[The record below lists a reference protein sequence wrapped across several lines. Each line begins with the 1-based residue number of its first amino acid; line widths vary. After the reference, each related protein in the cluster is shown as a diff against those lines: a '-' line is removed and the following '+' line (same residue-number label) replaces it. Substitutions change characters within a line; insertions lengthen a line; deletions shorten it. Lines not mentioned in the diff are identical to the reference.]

1 MSNQRSL
8 IEIVELIASETGFGK
23 DKIHQ
28 LINDK
33 MDELGDFVTEL
44 GAAHIVARE
53 NNVDLSS
60 EPTVRVQTITPISQL
75 DSSTPGDENVTTSNV
90 NILGRIS
97 KIADQHTFQRNDGT
111 TGILQSATVYDKTG
125 SIRVVFW
132 DEKVKDLHDGNC
144 KNGDLIRIFNG
155 YTRKSRDGESIEV
168 HLGRNSQ
175 VQIRPSG
182 VKDEDLPLLET
193 PIIRINEVRNNQTNI
208 NIVGKITQ
216 IDDKRDFVRSDES
229 VGQKLAIIV
238 GDETGEI
245 YVNFWNEK
253 TILLDDFKLGDI
265 VEITDL
271 NSKSFKGSVE
281 LHFGGF
287 SKINKQSTEKDIVVK
302 KGLIIVN
309 EILEGQLTKIKDI
322 NETLNNKFV
331 SIKGIVIN
339 VNPLHEFSRDNKT
352 TGKVRNLTLSDNTG
366 IIRVVFWDDKTQL
379 ITENDVD
386 KLVTIVDGVV
396 RVREI
401 EIRGEKYSRTEFHC
415 GRDTQINIEDVESDI
430 YQQYIIEFSNFD
442 NISEDQE
449 FVHVKGIVSDISPIQ
464 EIETKDAEIVS
475 LRNFKIEDS
484 AAEMR
489 FTCWRENV
497 EKISDFSVG
506 DQVEIYYSKIKE
518 DAGYGISLQVTRD
531 TIIKK
536 SLHGEISSFEFVS
549 GLSVSKINSQQQKIL
564 DIEDIKEDDYVTIQA
579 TVIKLIEKQFVYA
592 LCPECKKKLEEKEK
606 KYICEKHGD
615 IDFPLN
621 RILFTFV
628 VNDGTGNVNV
638 FCAGDLA
645 EKVLGM
651 DADSALKMVKEQE
664 SEKAPYTFLLKN
676 KKFVNSEFVIS
687 GKVNKNPFLDSLEIV
702 AKSIEEVRFKEAAK
716 NLLNNIYSE

>member
-8 IEIVELIASETGFGK
+8 KEIVELIASETGFGK
-23 DKIHQ
+23 DEIHQ

-60 EPTVRVQTITPISQL
+60 EPTVRLQTITPINQL
-75 DSSTPGDENVTTSNV
+75 LSSTSSDDDIQTSNV

-97 KIADQHTFQRNDGT
+97 KIAEQHNFQRNDGT
-111 TGILQSATVYDKTG
+111 TGVLQSAIVNDKTG

-132 DEKVKDLHDGNC
+132 DEKAKELQDSNC
-144 KNGDLIRIFNG
+144 KNSDPIRIFNG
-155 YTRKSRDGESIEV
+155 YTKKSRDGESIEV

-182 VKDEDLPLLET
+182 IKDEDLPLLQT
-193 PIIRINEVRNNQTNI
+193 PILKINEIQGNQTNI
-208 NIVGKITQ
+208 TIVGKITQ
-216 IDDKRDFVRSDES
+216 IDDKRDFVRSDNTK
-229 VGQKLAIIV
+229 GQKLAIIV

-265 VEITDL
+265 VEISDL
-271 NSKSFKGSVE
+271 NSRSFKGSVE

-287 SKINKQSTEKDIVVK
+287 SKITKSSTAKDIVVK
-302 KGLIIVN
+302 KGLIVVN
-309 EILEGQLTKIKDI
+309 DILENQLTKIKDI
-322 NETLNNKFV
+322 NDTFNNKFS
-331 SIKGIVIN
+331 SIKGIILDVK
-339 VNPLHEFSRDNKT
+339 PLHEFPRENQT
-352 TGKVRNLTLSDNTG
+352 TGKVRNLTISDDTG
-366 IIRVVFWDDKTQL
+366 VIRVVFWDDKTQL

-386 KLVTIVDGVV
+386 KLVTIIDGVV
-396 RVREI
+396 RIREL
-401 EIRGEKYSRTEFHC
+401 EIRGEKYSRIEFHC
-415 GRDTQINIEDVESDI
+415 GRDTHISIEEVESDI
-430 YQQYIIEFSNFD
+430 YLQYVITFNNLD
-442 NISEDQE
+442 NIPENQD
-449 FVHVKGIVSDISPIQ
+449 FVHVRGILSDMSPIQ
-464 EIETKDAEIVS
+464 EIETKEAEIIS
-475 LRNFKIEDS
+475 LRNFRIEDS
-484 AAEMR
+484 TAEIR

-497 EKISDFSVG
+497 EKISDFNVG
-506 DQVEIYYSKIKE
+506 DQVEIYYCKVRE
-518 DAGYGISLQVTRD
+518 DIGYGVNLQVTRD

-536 SLHGEISSFEFVS
+536 SLYGEISSNEFVS
-549 GLSVSKINSQQQKIL
+549 GLSVSKIDSQQLKIQ

-592 LCPECKKKLEEKEK
+592 LCPECKKKLEEKDN
-606 KYICEKHGD
+606 KYLCEKHGD
-615 IDFPLN
+615 VDLPLN

-628 VNDGTGNVNV
+628 VNDGTDNVNV

-645 EKVLGM
+645 EKILGM

-702 AKSIEEVRFKEAAK
+702 AKSIEEVKFKEATK

>member
-8 IEIVELIASETGFGK
+8 KEIVELIASETGFGK
-23 DKIHQ
+23 DEIHQ

-60 EPTVRVQTITPISQL
+60 EPTVRVQSITPISQL
-75 DSSTPGDENVTTSNV
+75 DLSKSTEDNIPTSNI

-97 KIADQHTFQRNDGT
+97 KIADQHSFQRNDGT
-111 TGILQSATVYDKTG
+111 TGVLQSATVYDKTG

-132 DEKVKDLHDGNC
+132 DEKAKELQDGNC
-144 KNGDLIRIFNG
+144 KSGDLIRIFNG
-155 YTRKSRDGESIEV
+155 YTKKSRDGESIEV

-175 VQIRPSG
+175 IQIRPSG
-182 VKDEDLPLLET
+182 VKDEDLPLLQT
-193 PIIRINEVRNNQTNI
+193 TIMKINEIKDNQTNI
-208 NIVGKITQ
+208 TTVGKITQ
-216 IDDKRDFVRSDES
+216 IDDKRDFARSDS
-229 VGQKLAIIV
+229 TTGQKLAITV

-287 SKINKQSTEKDIVVK
+287 SKIKKSSAIKDIVVK
-302 KGLIIVN
+302 KGLIITN
-309 EILEGQLTKIKDI
+309 EVLESQLTKIKDI
-322 NETLNNKFV
+322 NETLNNNYT
-331 SIKGIVIN
+331 SIKGIIIN
-339 VNPLHEFSRDNKT
+339 VTPLHEFSRDNKT
-352 TGKVRNLTLSDNTG
+352 TGKVRNLTLSDDTD
-366 IIRVVFWDDKTQL
+366 IIRVVIWDDKTQL

-386 KLVTIVDGVV
+386 KLATIVNGIV
-396 RVREI
+396 RIREI
-401 EIRGEKYSRTEFHC
+401 EIRGVKYSRTEFHC
-415 GRDTQINIEDVESDI
+415 GKDAQINIEDVESDI
-430 YQQYIIEFSNFD
+430 YQQHIVGFNNLDS
-442 NISEDQE
+442 ISENQE
-449 FVHVKGIVSDISPIQ
+449 FVHVRGIVSDKSPIQ
-464 EIETKDAEIVS
+464 EIETKETEIVN

-484 AAEMR
+484 TAEVR

-497 EKISDFSVG
+497 EKISDFNVG
-506 DQVEIYYSKIKE
+506 DQVEIYYAKVKE
-518 DAGYGISLQVTRD
+518 DTGYGVGLQVTRD

-536 SLHGEISSFEFVS
+536 SLYGEISPNDFVS
-549 GLSVSKINSQQQKIL
+549 GLSVSKIDSKQQKIQ

-592 LCPECKKKLEEKEK
+592 LCPECKKKLDEKEG
-606 KYICEKHGD
+606 KYTCERHDD
-615 IDFPLN
+615 IDSPLN

-628 VNDGTGNVNV
+628 VNDGTGNINV

-645 EKVLGM
+645 EKILGM
-651 DADSALKMVKEQE
+651 DANSALKMVNEQE

-676 KKFVNSEFVIS
+676 KNFVNSELVIS

-702 AKSIEEVRFKEAAK
+702 ARSIEEVRFKEATN
-716 NLLNNIYSE
+716 NLLNNMYSE